1 MAMTRSG
8 SEALAGPK
16 QLVGSIVHAIA
27 VLRFLSEAEEQCGVT
42 TIAKS
47 LGISPS
53 SCFNITRTLVSE
65 GLLEFDTRRK
75 TYSIGLGTVELA
87 SRALSRNDIFPFIRQ
102 RLERIANE
110 YELTAVLWR
119 VGHGRRLVAVGAVE
133 SNADMQIAV
142 KVGYRV
148 PLLAGASGRCVAAFT
163 SMTRQELE
171 LEFERARGKDA
182 PPFEDYLNDLDRARE
197 RGWAI
202 DRGTFKSGIISVAS
216 PIFDDHGSVS
226 QCVSGVLFSANQ
238 TDAHLDKIGASLH
251 ELADAVTR
259 RTF

>member
-1 MAMTRSG
+1 MATKSPG
-8 SEALAGPK
+8 AEDLAAPK

-27 VLRFLSEAEEQCGVT
+27 VLRYLSETDEPRGVT
-42 TIAKS
+42 AIAKA
-47 LGISPS
+47 LAISPS

-87 SRALSRNDIFPFIRQ
+87 ARALSRNDIFPFIRQ

-110 YELTAVLWR
+110 FELTAVLWR
-119 VGHGRRLVAVGAVE
+119 VGHGRRLVAVGAAE

-148 PLLAGASGRCVAAFT
+148 PLLAGASGRCVAAF
-163 SMTRQELE
+163 SDMTREELE
-171 LEFERARGKDA
+171 LEFERARGKDT
-182 PPFEDYLNDLDRARE
+182 PPFEEYLRDLDRARE
-197 RGWAI
+197 LGWAI

-216 PIFDDHGSVS
+216 PIFDERGTVT
-226 QCVSGVLFSANQ
+226 QCVSGVMFSANQ
-238 TDAHLDKIGASLH
+238 SDSALDRIGASLRD
-251 ELADAVTR
+251 LASAVTQR
-259 RTF
+259 AF